1 MCKAEWFPS
10 IVLRVGWFFFMRAV
24 KSKELKEN
32 TVRAAVKCRSAVQSE
47 LSFILYRVSS

>member
-10 IVLRVGWFFFMRAV
+10 IVLRVGWFFYASG
-24 KSKELKEN
+24 KKKELKEN
-32 TVRAAVKCRSAVQSE
+32 MVRAAVKCRSAVQSE